1 MNKDQ
6 VKGSIKNTAG
16 KVQEAAGKAVG
27 SDEQRLK
34 GIRKQVEGRAQ
45 KAVGD
50 VKEVLKDAGKRQA

>member
-6 VKGSIKNTAG
+6 IKGSIKGVIG
-16 KVQEAAGKAVG
+16 KAQEAAGKVGG
-27 SDEQRLK
+27 SDTQRLK

-50 VKEVLKDAGKRQA
+50 LKAVAKTVGPR

>member
-6 VKGSIKNTAG
+6 VKGSIKNVVG
-16 KVQEAAGKAVG
+16 KVQETAGKTVG

-50 VKEVLKDAGKRQA
+50 VKDVAKDIGRR